1 MAKVLLTESVL
12 KEVPTTS
19 LPINRVFEEAIKKD
33 HLFAL
38 NELIY

>member
-1 MAKVLLTESVL
+1 MVKVLLTESVL

-19 LPINRVFEEAIKKD
+19 LPTNKLFEEAIKKD
-33 HLFAL
+33 HPFAL